1 MLVTSILF
9 TLGMKS
15 KEMDRKFQEGID
27 LWNQGKSQEGAEIWM
42 DLAELGHLESI
53 EQLVY
58 IFFDQKDFDF
68 VETLISFAKD
78 PNEPIIL
85 YLKAR
90 KIEESVGFEESIKS
104 FEFAV
109 KSGSADAC
117 RRLFIAAIYNED
129 INQAEIYLEKLR
141 NHPAYFATPYVSVTL
156 EDLIQELDELKSNQ
170 QPDDGVGVNGDISIK
185 DVIQTISIKD
195 LTILRKYKD
204 KDLNN
209 ASNLLST
216 FDADI
221 RESAQNAFTAGNSKS
236 RVKDLSK
243 ILKSGDQ
250 DAINL
255 AVLNPQFSVKE
266 SASYF
271 KEYFRS
277 VCEERFSKLNQ
288 LSDKDFSDNFNMKK
302 WGLAKNVYED
312 AKALLQY
319 MQGDDLSEATYEH
332 VEGNAWLIFDSSLV
346 VSMGNERQKKSLQ
359 KSLPSTYAFIEHL
372 KEKNLL
378 DPYIFWTLEPLFH
391 TLNREIMLIENDS
404 AILALEDALFDPSS
418 IDLFQY
424 PGEFKP
430 LGNVSEDWI
439 INIESGSFAVT
450 SKVPI
455 NGAES
460 YDLESCGFETGSGL
474 GDGYYP
480 TIPFFDSYGN
490 LQNITTFFTHMMGS
504 EHLDSNLGS
513 ALYFSR
519 LFENRIPIKLGYIK
533 SKGSIYFGDASII
546 ENDQPARSDVVLE
559 FRDLPIDEYLVVAYI
574 DTAFNDE
581 VFGNQRTWAVSVLR
595 DRAKRNYE
603 ILFEI
608 FPELTNRQNDF

>member
-1 MLVTSILF
+1 MLF
-9 TLGMKS
+9 TLGMKA
-15 KEMDRKFQEGID
+15 KEMDQKFQEGAK
-27 LWNQGKSQEGAEIWM
+27 LWNAGKSQECANIWM
-42 DLAELGHLESI
+42 DLADLGHLDSI

-58 IFFDQKDFDF
+58 IFLDQKEFEE
-68 VETLISFAKD
+68 VARLIDCAKN

-90 KIEESVGFEESIKS
+90 LIEERDGVDAAMDSFKTAAEAGNPNAISLMFRWAIQDCSID
-104 FEFAV
+104 EA
-109 KSGSADAC
+109 
-117 RRLFIAAIYNED
+117 ED
-129 INQAEIYLEKLR
+129 CLEKLKIHKEFFA
-141 NHPAYFATPYVSVTL
+141 HPGMSESFD
-156 EDLIQELDELKSNQ
+156 DLQQQLDDLKSGEK
-170 QPDDGVGVNGDISIK
+170 PVDGVGVNVDLRTK
-185 DVIQTISIKD
+185 DVIHTISIKD
-195 LTILRKYKD
+195 LTILKKYKE

-209 ASNLLST
+209 ASNLLSS
-216 FDADI
+216 FDSSI

-271 KEYFRS
+271 KEYFQS

-288 LSDKDFSDNFNMKK
+288 LSDKDFSDNFNMKR
-302 WGLAKNVYED
+302 WGLVKKDYED

-332 VEGNAWLIFDSSLV
+332 LEENAWLIFDSSLV
-346 VSMGNERQKKSLQ
+346 VSMGNESQKKSLQ
-359 KSLPSTYAFIEHL
+359 KSLPNTYAFVEHL

-378 DPYIFWTLEPLFH
+378 DPYIFWTLEPLFN

-404 AILALEDALFDPSS
+404 AILALEDALFDPAS
-418 IDLFQY
+418 IDLLQY

-450 SKVPI
+450 SKVPT

-480 TIPFFDSYGN
+480 TIPFFDAYGN

-519 LFENRIPIKLGYIK
+519 LFENRIPIKLGFIK

-546 ENDQPARSDVVLE
+546 ENDEPARSDIVLE
-559 FRDLPIDEYLVVAYI
+559 FRDLPIDEYLVVAYV